1 VKFPVKH
8 TGLLVLLL
16 LFKVFAVQGHDPEA
30 ENKGLTFI
38 ENKSQWLKNVLFKAD
53 IPGGFLY
60 LEKNSFTYDFI
71 DPVSYQNLRSGHG
84 YDKSEPGNVIKA
96 HCLKAVFQGANLNTN
111 VTGLSSTEGHFNYF
125 IGNDPARW
133 ASNVKAFQ
141 KISYQEIYP
150 SVDLEVYSLGNS
162 LKYDFRLRPGANLSS
177 VTIEYQGAE
186 EIQLKSGN
194 LMIRTSV
201 NEIIEQR
208 PYAYQVIDGKE
219 KRVECK
225 FVLRGST
232 VSFAFPKG
240 YDTSKE
246 LVIDPVLMFSTY
258 SGSFANNFGFTSTFD
273 SKGYLYSGSIAFG
286 TGYPAT
292 VGAYD
297 LTFNGGNVDIAVTK
311 YDTTGTYRI
320 FATYLGGANGDEMPH
335 SLVVNSNDELFVYGT
350 TGSSDYPT
358 TASAFSIVF
367 NGGPSLPLF
376 GLGVNFPLGTD
387 IIVSKLSNNGSQL
400 LASTLIG
407 GTHNDGINWTST
419 TPSLNT
425 LRYNYADEVRGEID
439 IDGQN
444 NVFIVSCTRS
454 SDFPILGNTF
464 QPNYGGGALDGILIK
479 MDNDL
484 TNIIW
489 SSYFGGSDHD
499 AGYSLAINTDGD
511 VYIAGG
517 TNSGDFPTTPGAL
530 NPNFSG
536 GRSDGFI
543 LRVNSFGTTI
553 MNSTYF
559 GSSEYDQIYFVEADR
574 RNDIYVFGQ
583 TEISDSTLIRNV
595 VYAQE
600 GGGQF
605 VSKLTGS
612 LDSLIFSTAF
622 GSSPGSPNISPTA
635 FMVDVC
641 TKIYLSGWGGG
652 TNRLGNLFNNA
663 SFTTGLPTTPDAFQ
677 TTTDGSDFYLMVL
690 EQDASSLVFA
700 SFFGGSL
707 SQEHVDGGTSRFD
720 RKGKIYH
727 AACAGCFYGPG
738 SPPGRSDFPIFPN
751 PGAVSPTNNSNCNS
765 AVFKIDFALPMT
777 VADYFDVQPRC
788 APADVQFA
796 NSSIGSDS
804 TTYLWNFGDNTTSTL
819 RNPTHNYPNPGVY
832 TVSLITFDP
841 YSCNFSDT
849 ITKQLI
855 LLSDTSYT
863 IPPVPSCGAGG
874 VQIGVNP
881 GNSVGLTYQ
890 WSPPAG
896 LSATN
901 VPNPFATVNQDTEF
915 RLIMSNGLCR
925 DTIYQSVIILNSVLT
940 LTPDTFVCGQTPITL
955 VASTSGDYPQY
966 QWSSNP
972 GFSDMLN
979 NSLQDSTLTTSI
991 SAPTKFYLRARY
1003 GGCVLIDSVSVMYFN
1018 DIAYSLNNLVLCITD
1033 SVTLGN
1039 GLPPDP
1045 NLTYSWSPTA
1055 GLSDASIASPKAS
1068 PSQTT
1073 VYRLLISNGICTDS
1087 IYQTVNV
1094 IDMKL
1099 FPTPDTVICSR
1110 TSIVLTADSEGSAT
1124 AFLWSSDPLF
1134 SDTLQFGTDSL
1145 FTFSPE
1151 QGNNFVYVKAMN
1163 TGCEISDTIAVALR
1177 EVILDAQS
1185 VYLCWRESATLA
1197 AIPRVNEPLTWLW
1210 RDAAGNAIGSESS
1223 IIVSPAQNTN
1233 YLVSAENNFGC
1244 RGEANVS
1251 VELSVLNNE
1260 LISASASKDTVYKG
1274 ETILLSANPPG
1285 FNYRWSPSNGL
1296 SQPNAAVTEAT
1307 PNQSTVYTL
1316 TVSDSICVY
1325 TDSVSVT
1332 YYEIVCA
1339 DPFVFVPNSFSPNN
1353 DKVNDVLFVRGL
1365 FIEELHFMIFNRW
1378 GEMVFETKDITKG
1391 WDGNYK
1397 GMAAD
1402 PGVFVYY
1409 LNALCVDGQKYTTK
1423 GNITLIR

>member
-1 VKFPVKH
+1 VKCSVKY
-8 TGLLVLLL
+8 TALLVLYFLVSAL
-16 LFKVFAVQGHDPEA
+16 SVTAHDPGHES
-30 ENKGLTFI
+30 KGLTFI
-38 ENKSQWLKNVLFKAD
+38 ENKNQWHKNVLYKAD
-53 IPGGFLY
+53 VPGGALF
-60 LEKNSFTYDFI
+60 LEKNGFTYDFI
-71 DPVSYQNLRSGHG
+71 DPLSYGNLRSGHG
-84 YDKSEPGNVIKA
+84 FEKSSESGLIKA
-96 HCLKAVFQGANLNTN
+96 HCLKAVFPGANPEALIS
-111 VTGLSSTEGHFNYF
+111 GSHSKEGYFNYF
-125 IGNDPARW
+125 IGNDPLRW
-133 ASNVKAFQ
+133 ASNVRGFERIVYK
-141 KISYQEIYP
+141 EIFP
-150 SVDLEVYSLGNS
+150 FADLVVYSLGNS
-162 LKYDFRLRPGANLSS
+162 LKYDFRIKPGGDVSS
-177 VTIEYQGAE
+177 VAIEYQGAE

-194 LMIRTSV
+194 LLIKTSV
-201 NEIIEQR
+201 NEILEQR
-208 PYAYQVIDGKE
+208 PYAYQMVDGKE
-219 KRVECK
+219 KKVECK
-225 FVLRGST
+225 FVLRGSLI
-232 VSFAFPKG
+232 SFAFPKG
-240 YDTSKE
+240 YDTTKE
-246 LVIDPVLMFSTY
+246 LIIDPVLIFSTF

-286 TGYPAT
+286 SGYPVT

-311 YDTTGTYRI
+311 YDTTGTYRVYS
-320 FATYLGGANGDEMPH
+320 TYLGGANGDEMPH
-335 SLVVNSNDELFVYGT
+335 SLVVNSNDELFIYGT

-358 TASAFSIVF
+358 TAGAFSTVF

-387 IIVSKLSNNGSQL
+387 IIVSKLSNDGSQL
-400 LASTLIG
+400 LASTFIG
-407 GTHNDGINWTST
+407 GTHNDGINWTSG
-419 TPSLNT
+419 TPSLNV

-439 IDGQN
+439 IDAQN
-444 NVFIVSCTRS
+444 NIFIVSCTRS
-454 SDFPILGNTF
+454 TDFPIVGNTF
-464 QPNYGGGALDGILIK
+464 QQTYGGGPLDGILIK

-484 TNIIW
+484 SNIIW

-499 AGYSLAINTDGD
+499 AGYSLAINTEGD

-517 TNSGDFPTTPGAL
+517 TNSSDFPVTPGAL
-530 NPNFSG
+530 NSSLIG
-536 GRSDGFI
+536 GRSDGFV
-543 LRVNSFGTTI
+543 LRVNAFGNTL
-553 MNSTYF
+553 MNSTFF

-574 RNDIYVFGQ
+574 RNDIYIFGQ

-595 VYAQE
+595 NYAQE

-663 SFTTGLPTTPDAFQ
+663 SFTTGLPTTSDAFQ
-677 TTTDGSDFYLMVL
+677 STTDGSDFYLMVL

-727 AACAGCFYGPG
+727 AACAGCFYGPE

-751 PGAVSPTNNSNCNS
+751 PGAVSATNNSFCNS

-788 APADVQFA
+788 APADIQFI

-804 TTYLWNFGDNTTSTL
+804 TTYLWSFGDNTTSTL

-863 IPPVPSCGAGG
+863 IPPVPSCGAGS
-874 VQIGVNP
+874 VQIGLNP

-890 WSPPAG
+890 WSPSEG

-901 VPNPFATVNQDTEF
+901 VPNPFATVTQDTEYT
-915 RLIMSNGLCR
+915 LILSNGLCR
-925 DTIYQSVIILNSVLT
+925 DTITQWVIVLNST
-940 LTPDTFVCGQTPITL
+940 LTVSPDTFVCGQAPFTL
-955 VASTSGDYPQY
+955 IASTSGDYPQY

-979 NSLQDSTLTTSI
+979 SSLSDSTLTTSI
-991 SAPTKFYLRARY
+991 SDPTKFYVRARY
-1003 GGCVLIDSVSVMYFN
+1003 GGCVLVDSVFVMYFN
-1018 DIAYSLNNLVLCITD
+1018 DIAYSLPNISVCLSD
-1033 SVTLGN
+1033 SITLGN
-1039 GLPPDP
+1039 GSPSNP
-1045 NLTYSWSPTA
+1045 NLTYSWSPTT
-1055 GLSDASIASPKAS
+1055 GLSNPLIASPNAS

-1073 VYRLLISNGICTDS
+1073 IYRLLISNGICTDS

-1094 IDMKL
+1094 IDL
-1099 FPTPDTVICSR
+1099 QLSFASDTVFCS
-1110 TSIVLTADSEGSAT
+1110 SDSLALVANAYGSALN
-1124 AFLWSSDPLF
+1124 FLWSTDPLF
-1134 SDTLQFGTDSL
+1134 TDTLQFGPDSIVRVL
-1145 FTFSPE
+1145 PNYGE
-1151 QGNNFVYVKAMN
+1151 NFYYLKLMN
-1163 TGCEISDTIAVALR
+1163 SGCELSDSIRVGLR
-1177 EVILDAQS
+1177 EVIIDAQS
-1185 VYLCWRESATLA
+1185 VYLCWRDSAVLSA
-1197 AIPRVNEPLTWLW
+1197 RPRNQEPLNWLW
-1210 RDAAGNAIGSESS
+1210 LDAAGSS
-1223 IIVSPAQNTN
+1223 IGNENSITVSPAQTSS
-1233 YLVSAENNFGC
+1233 YIVRAENSYGC
-1244 RGEANVS
+1244 SGEANVL
-1251 VELSVLNNE
+1251 VTLSALNPE
-1260 LISASASKDTVYKG
+1260 TIRASASRDTVFRG
-1274 ETILLSANPPG
+1274 ESVILSANPLG
-1285 FNYRWSPSNGL
+1285 YSYRWQPSENL
-1296 SQPNAAVTEAT
+1296 SQPNSARTQAT
-1307 PNQSTVYTL
+1307 PSQTTL
-1316 TVSDSICVY
+1316 YSVTVSDSVCVFND
-1325 TDSVSVT
+1325 TVSVT
-1332 YYEIVCA
+1332 YFEIVCA

-1353 DKVNDVLFVRGL
+1353 DKINDVLFVRGL
-1365 FIEELHFMIFNRW
+1365 HIEELHFMIFNRW
-1378 GEMVFETKDITKG
+1378 GEMVFETKDISIG
-1391 WDGNYK
+1391 WDGTYK

-1409 LNALCVDGQKYTTK
+1409 LNALCVDGQKYTAK
-1423 GNITLIR
+1423 GNVTLIR